1 MARFDIL
8 TAVAAPLAIDNID
21 TDQVFPGRF
30 SSRPRKDGNFG
41 VYYLHDRRF
50 DKDGNP
56 IEDFIL
62 NDKRLHDVQII
73 VAGSNYAC
81 GSGRAGALFAQVD
94 YGMRAVIAD
103 SFGAV
108 FSSVA
113 YKSGILTVQLS
124 HQQVANLTEQLMANL
139 GATITIDLPKQEV
152 IAPDGERM
160 GFEIDPFVKRMIAEG
175 LNEIDFTLAL
185 DPAISAFEA
194 EQRKRLPWVFEGR

>member
-21 TDQVFPGRF
+21 TDQVFPARF
-30 SSRPRKDGNFG
+30 TSRLRDGGDFG
-41 VYYLHDRRF
+41 FSYLHDRRF
-50 DKDGNP
+50 DKNGNP
-56 IEDFIL
+56 VEDFIL

-81 GSGRAGALFAQVD
+81 GSGRAGALVAQVD
-94 YGMRAVIAD
+94 YGLRAVIAD

-124 HQQVANLTEQLMANL
+124 HQQVANLTGQLMANL
-139 GATITIDLPKQEV
+139 GTIITIDLPEQV
-152 IAPDGERM
+152 VVAPDGTRM
-160 GFEIDPFVKRMIAEG
+160 GFQIDPFEKRMIAEG

-185 DPAISAFEA
+185 DSAISAFEA
-194 EQRKRLPWVFEGR
+194 RQRVGMPWVFARR